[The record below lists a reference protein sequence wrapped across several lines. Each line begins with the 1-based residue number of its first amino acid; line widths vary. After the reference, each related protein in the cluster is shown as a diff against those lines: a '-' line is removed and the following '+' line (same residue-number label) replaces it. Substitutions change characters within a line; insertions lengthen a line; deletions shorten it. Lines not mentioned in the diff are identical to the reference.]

1 MSDEAA
7 SFLASIAELKQRR
20 EQQDMERIQALEED
34 IRRRRAFREERARS
48 ISPDKPAQANHF
60 DHAADSRSPAN
71 TLTSSPSLPPTMEKP
86 TAPEAPPSPTKD
98 IPEFTGFKSPCIPA
112 A

>member
-34 IRRRRAFREERARS
+34 IRRRRAFREGE
-48 ISPDKPAQANHF
+48 
-60 DHAADSRSPAN
+60 
-71 TLTSSPSLPPTMEKP
+71 
-86 TAPEAPPSPTKD
+86 
-98 IPEFTGFKSPCIPA
+98 
-112 A
+112 